1 MAAGRNPFGGG
12 NLIQDVRVDLQQLLQ
27 RIDDALG
34 TAPVQSDER
43 ERDRLMRWR
52 REILLR
58 LADDRRQG

>member
-27 RIDDALG
+27 RIDDALD

>member
-1 MAAGRNPFGGG
+1 M
-12 NLIQDVRVDLQQLLQ
+12 IQDVRVDLQQLLQ